1 MKYYLIII
9 SLLVLTSCGGTR
21 KTNASRLELKSTALS
36 VNNDIELKQNS
47 TLLDIISLQPLDN
60 TQPIIINGI
69 SYYNA
74 SIRFDKSK
82 FDNLEI
88 KANDNLSQDSIDKVE
103 KVKVTE
109 RKDYTLLWAGIAFVI
124 ALFIFL
130 YIYLPKLK

>member
-1 MKYYLIII
+1 MKFCLIII
-9 SLLVLTSCGGTR
+9 ILLALISCGGTR
-21 KTNASRLELKSTALS
+21 KTDTSKVELKSTTLS
-36 VNNDIELKQNS
+36 INNDIELKQNS
-47 TLLDIISLQPLDN
+47 TLLDVISLQPLDN

-88 KANDNLSQDSIDKVE
+88 KANDNLSQDSSDEVE
-103 KVKVTE
+103 SVRATE
-109 RKDYTLLWAGIAFVI
+109 RKDYTLLWVGIAFII